1 MPNPEQSSPRA
12 WRQDDQRLADAFDD
26 VVRELHP
33 RLASAVFLIVRDV
46 MAAEDIVQDALL
58 ATWRQRHAIDIPE
71 GLPPYLFQACRNRA
85 LNHVRNSRR
94 RQRTITDDVEI
105 TEHVAGGASTADQ
118 DLVASDLR
126 RVLHRAIA
134 NLAPGAREIFLLSR
148 QRGLTYNEIATLLDV
163 SVKTVETQMSRA
175 LRSLR
180 EQLRDSRT

>member
-12 WRQDDQRLADAFDD
+12 WGPDDQRLTDAFDD

-33 RLASAVFLIVRDV
+33 RLATAVFVIVRDV

-58 ATWRQRHAIDIPE
+58 ATWRQRHAVDIPE
-71 GLPPYLFQACRNRA
+71 GLPAYLFQACRNRA
-85 LNHVRNSRR
+85 LNHLRNSRR

-105 TEHVAGGASTADQ
+105 TEQVAGGAPTADQ
-118 DLVASDLR
+118 DLVANDLR
-126 RVLHRAIA
+126 RVLDRAIA
-134 NLAPGAREIFLLSR
+134 NLAPGARTVFLLSR
-148 QRGLTYNEIATLLDV
+148 QRALTYHEIATLLDV

-180 EQLRDSRT
+180 EHLRDSWS